1 MAVIWMLFISNIM
14 LKIVR
19 GVPNSDMTPR
29 RQLSQ
34 TSAGIVSSLRWDATV
49 RESIME
55 LRHLAGFVAVAE
67 ELHFG
72 RAAARLHMSQSPLS
86 QQIRLLE
93 RDLGVSLFDRG
104 TRSVQLTAAGRTLL
118 EPARQVLAAASLA
131 RRGEQPSAEQIAL
144 VSSRRSLCSAGGR
157 H

>member
-1 MAVIWMLFISNIM
+1 
-14 LKIVR
+14 
-19 GVPNSDMTPR
+19 
-29 RQLSQ
+29 
-34 TSAGIVSSLRWDATV
+34 
-49 RESIME
+49 ME